1 MDLLQDFSDSEPP
14 ADVQPPP
21 RGFGRGRHGDERDRR
36 LLAMHMHA
44 CKHKLKRERLEDKVV
59 ATLRELRPK
68 CRSLQLKVV
77 PRKRYSRQGRQQHT
91 KHGMQLEVCRAKR
104 HRTTTPEALEI
115 AFGQYIIKQG
125 FTQLLRNRDIA
136 LRSEVSTKL
145 VRRIN
150 TSVAVAGLRRQ
161 LELLGCMVACARNE
175 RPEFVLTRLTW
186 DETGERVQLDADC
199 GGAVSS
205 TWQAPCPCQAISVQP
220 VSPYRCRCP
229 LSPPTPAPLPVP
241 SSIASSLSSLRSPTG
256 HGIPAFHRRRVE
268 HGGPALQVR
277 HAASGAPL
285 RRRQSPPLRLAQ
297 PPHVQRHQPGCAR
310 GG

>member
-1 MDLLQDFSDSEPP
+1 
-14 ADVQPPP
+14 
-21 RGFGRGRHGDERDRR
+21 
-36 LLAMHMHA
+36 
-44 CKHKLKRERLEDKVV
+44 
-59 ATLRELRPK
+59 
-68 CRSLQLKVV
+68 
-77 PRKRYSRQGRQQHT
+77 
-91 KHGMQLEVCRAKR
+91 MQLEVCRAKR

-186 DETGERVQLDADC
+186 DETGERVQLNADC

-205 TWQAPCPCQAISVQP
+205 TWQAPCPCQAISVIVASTGRASRRRHCHQSACIA
-220 VSPYRCRCP
+220 VS
-229 LSPPTPAPLPVP
+229 LSLSTVTAHTGAVARPIVHRFIVVVVAITNRSWYPGFP
-241 SSIASSLSSLRSPTG
+241 SS
-256 HGIPAFHRRRVE
+256 
-268 HGGPALQVR
+268 
-277 HAASGAPL
+277 
-285 RRRQSPPLRLAQ
+285 
-297 PPHVQRHQPGCAR
+297 
-310 GG
+310 